1 MEVFLV
7 ALYITS
13 VERGSGKTA
22 VSAGLGK
29 HLLDDGQKIGFFKP
43 VIAGDNSPPIEGADS
58 DATFMKHLFSLE
70 EPVDLLCPVLSDGGN
85 RTGKIKEAYA
95 KVSQGK
101 DVVII
106 EGISGQRQASHEIVA
121 TLGARVIIVEAYSKE
136 LLRVINSCKDFKEDL
151 LGLVLNKVP
160 RSRIEQLR
168 GETSTQF
175 SQAGVNI
182 LGVLPEDR
190 VLFTLTI
197 GELAEY
203 IQGEI
208 LSGAEKSAE
217 LVEHLMLGAKCI
229 DPGPLYFGVK
239 ANKAVLVESTR
250 SDMQMAALET
260 STRCL
265 VLTGDTPPKDIVLQR
280 AEEKNVP
287 IITTRDDITAI
298 VTTIETA
305 LAKTRFH
312 QENKLARLTEI
323 MERHFDFPAVSKGLG
338 LAG

>member
-1 MEVFLV
+1 MV

-29 HLLDDGQKIGFFKP
+29 HLLDGGKKIGFFKP
-43 VIAGDNSPPIEGADS
+43 VIADDNSPSIEGADS
-58 DATFMKHLFSLE
+58 DAAFMKHLLSLT
-70 EPVDLLCPVLSDGGN
+70 EPVELLCPVLSDGSN
-85 RTGKIKEAYA
+85 LTGKIKEAYA
-95 KVSQGK
+95 RVSEGK
-101 DVVII
+101 DIVIV
-106 EGISGQRQASHEIVA
+106 EGISDQRQASHDIVA
-121 TLGARVIIVEAYSKE
+121 ALGARVLIVEAYSRE
-136 LLRVINSCKDFKEDL
+136 LLKVMNSCKDFREDL
-151 LGLVLNKVP
+151 LGLVINKVP
-160 RSRIEQLR
+160 GSRLEQLR
-168 GETSTQF
+168 GEISTQF
-175 SQAGVNI
+175 SQAGINI

-197 GELAEY
+197 GELAEH

-239 ANKAVLVESTR
+239 ANKAVVVESER
-250 SDMQMAALET
+250 SDMQLAALET

-287 IITTRDDITAI
+287 IISARDDITAI

-305 LAKTRFH
+305 LGKTRFN
-312 QENKLARLTEI
+312 QENKLARLTEV
-323 MERHFDFPAVSKGLG
+323 MEQHFDFPAVSKGLG
-338 LAG
+338 LDG

>member
-1 MEVFLV
+1 V
-7 ALYITS
+7 YITS
-13 VERGSGKTA
+13 LDRGSGKTT
-22 VSAGLGK
+22 VGAGLGK
-29 HLLDDGQKIGFFKP
+29 HLLDNGQKVGFFKP
-43 VIAGDNSPPIEGADS
+43 VIADDDNPPIEGADS
-58 DATFMKHLFSLE
+58 DTTFMKHLFSLE
-70 EPVDLLCPVLSDGGN
+70 EPVDLLCPVLSDGSN

-101 DVVII
+101 DVVIV
-106 EGISGQRQASHEIVA
+106 EGISNRNQASHDIVA

-136 LLRVINSCKDFKEDL
+136 LLRVINSCKDFREYL

-160 RSRIEQLR
+160 GNLVEQVR

-175 SQAGVNI
+175 SQAGVDI

-190 VLFTLTI
+190 TLFTLTI
-197 GELAEY
+197 GELAER

-208 LSGAEKSAE
+208 LSGAEKSSA

-239 ANKAVLVESTR
+239 ANKAVVVESER
-250 SDMQMAALET
+250 SDMQLAALET

-265 VLTGDTPPKDIVLQR
+265 VLTGDTPPKEVVLHR
-280 AEEKNVP
+280 AEEKDVP
-287 IITTRDDITAI
+287 IISARDDITAI

-305 LAKTRFH
+305 LGKTRFN
-312 QENKLARLTEI
+312 QENKLARLAEI
-323 MERHFDFPAVSKGLG
+323 MERHFDFPAVARGLG
-338 LAG
+338 PAS